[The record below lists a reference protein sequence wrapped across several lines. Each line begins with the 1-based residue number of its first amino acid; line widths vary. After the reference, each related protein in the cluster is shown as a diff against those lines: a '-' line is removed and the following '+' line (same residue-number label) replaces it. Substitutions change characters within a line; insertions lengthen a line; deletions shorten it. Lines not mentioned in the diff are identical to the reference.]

1 MIFDKLNIFANS
13 DYKHKA
19 GRGCIGTFDDRCSRQ
34 WTPLDF
40 NGKADGKTDNTQ
52 ALQKTIDTC
61 SQKGGTVFLGAG
73 VWLTGPLKIPANV
86 RIRLERGAIL
96 KADMQACAR
105 AMNDVVASDEG
116 KLNVSSSFILVNG
129 VNNVHFEGNGVI
141 DGSFMN
147 LMSTDSKELARAVL
161 SNDLKA
167 FEGISLLSSTDS
179 APFENLICLNNVTNA
194 SIKGLTLISASK
206 NGVVME
212 GSHKIL
218 LEDIRSAKTVASED
232 NKVLSIN
239 CAAPDDE

>member
-34 WTPLDF
+34 WTPLDYS
-40 NGKADGKTDNTQ
+40 GKADGKTDNTQ

-73 VWLTGPLKIPANV
+73 VWLTGPLMIPANV

-105 AMNDVVASDEG
+105 AMNDVLASDEG
-116 KLNVSSSFILVNG
+116 KLNVNSSFILVNG

-147 LMSTDSKELARAVL
+147 LSSKEAKELARAVL
-161 SNDLKA
+161 NDDLKA
-167 FEGISLLSSTDS
+167 FEGLSLSSSYS

-194 SIKGLTLISASK
+194 SVKGLTIITASK
-206 NGVVME
+206 NGLVME

-218 LEDIRSAKTVASED
+218 LEDIRTAKTVTDDD

-239 CAAPDDE
+239 CATAADA